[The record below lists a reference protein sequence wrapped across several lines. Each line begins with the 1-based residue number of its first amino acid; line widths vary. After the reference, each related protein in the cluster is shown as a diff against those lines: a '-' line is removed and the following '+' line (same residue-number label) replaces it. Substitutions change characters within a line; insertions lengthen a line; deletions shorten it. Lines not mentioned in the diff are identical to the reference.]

1 MLKITFRDCQ
11 AGLLLVLE
19 GRLCGPWVRELR
31 ECWHRAAS
39 TLESRTAT
47 VDLKEVDFVDGE
59 GQALLAEMQS
69 AGVRLRAATPLIRGL
84 LPKDAAVRGS
94 QGGGCD
100 RVEEK
105 PARRRNVCP
114 HTDVTKPHSGSV

>member
-1 MLKITFRDCQ
+1 MLKITLCDCQ

-19 GRLCGPWVRELR
+19 GRLSGPWVRELR
-31 ECWHRAAS
+31 QCWQTAAS

-59 GQALLAEMQS
+59 GQALLAEMQR

-84 LPKDAAVRGS
+84 LPKDTAMRGS
-94 QGGGCD
+94 QGGCV

-114 HTDVTKPHSGSV
+114 HSDVTKPHSGSV